1 MKILEIYKKKM
12 SLIAFL
18 LKIRNVQSTHLYI
31 YRKLIPPQVFPL
43 FVLKNFKIAG
53 RASVV
58 ESHFS
63 KVRETSTFSKSNTGV
78 VCSEKWLF

>member
-1 MKILEIYKKKM
+1 M

-18 LKIRNVQSTHLYI
+18 LKNSRCPIHPPIYIPKADSTTS
-31 YRKLIPPQVFPL
+31 VS
-43 FVLKNFKIAG
+43 FVCSENFKIAG